1 MPKKK
6 KTSNNGGGAT
16 VSLIRE
22 VLKDESQDLKNWA
35 LLSQFSYI

>member
-6 KTSNNGGGAT
+6 KRQTMGAT
-16 VSLIRE
+16 VSLTRE
-22 VLKDESQDLKNWA
+22 VLKDESQDFKNWA

>member
-6 KTSNNGGGAT
+6 KTSNNRGAT
-16 VSLIRE
+16 VSLTRE
-22 VLKDESQDLKNWA
+22 VPKDESQDFKNWA

>member
-6 KTSNNGGGAT
+6 KNVKQWGAT
-16 VSLIRE
+16 VSLTRE
-22 VLKDESQDLKNWA
+22 VLKDESQDFKNWA